1 MTDVVKRLR
10 ASKDEVGCKSYEAGF
25 ETGKKWAEVNAD
37 AKQLQNLEQ
46 LWDSCSTSHEWELQF
61 DGESNS
67 VYSAAERL
75 AFEINP
81 EMDGE
86 RNEAAGFWEIAV
98 GDDAVAESN
107 LADDEFMR
115 GFAEGALDVWGEV
128 KGKV

>member
-1 MTDVVKRLR
+1 MSDVVQRLR
-10 ASKDEVGCKSYEAGF
+10 ASKDAAGRESYKAGF
-25 ETGKKWAEVNAD
+25 ETGKTWAQD
-37 AKQLQNLEQ
+37 AAKPKQFQNLEQ
-46 LWDSCSTSHEWELQF
+46 LRDSCSTSHEWGLQF

-67 VYSAAERL
+67 AYSTAERL
-75 AFEINP
+75 AFGINP
-81 EMDGE
+81 EMEGE
-86 RNEAAGFWEIAV
+86 RNDAAGFWEIAV